1 MAILVVGSIALDTIE
16 TPEGKAEE
24 ILGGSA
30 VYFAYAASFFDRV
43 NLVGVVGEDFPEE
56 HIKLLHSRSID
67 TEGLQVIKGK
77 TFRWI
82 GSYEGDMNN
91 AKTHST
97 CLNVFENFQ
106 PIIPEKY
113 KNSDVVFLANID
125 PDLQIGVLS
134 QVVKP
139 KLIVCDTMNL
149 WINTKKKSLT
159 KLLGMVDIAV
169 MNEGEARLYAG
180 TQNLIKAAKHIFD
193 QGPKYV
199 VIKKGENGVLML
211 SSHGF
216 FAIPGFPVEQVKDP
230 TGAGDTFA
238 GGLVGNLAKSSKVD
252 KASLRKAIIYG
263 CVMAS
268 FNVEDFSLERM
279 KRLDNKDISDRYLE
293 FVNLTNFHF

>member
-16 TPEGKAEE
+16 TPHGKATE

-30 VYFAYAASFFDRV
+30 VYFAYAASFFDKV
-43 NLVGVVGEDFPEE
+43 NVVGVVGEDFPEE
-56 HIKLLHSRSID
+56 HLKLLHSRLID
-67 TEGLQVIKGK
+67 TDGIQVIKGK
-77 TFRWI
+77 TFRWV
-82 GSYEGDMNN
+82 GSYEGDMNS

-97 CLNVFENFQ
+97 CLNVFESFQ

-113 KNSDVVFLANID
+113 KNLDVVFLANID

-134 QVVKP
+134 QVSKP

-169 MNEGEARLYAG
+169 MNEGEARMYAG
-180 TQNLIKAAKHIFD
+180 TPNLVKAARYILE

-199 VIKKGENGVLML
+199 VIKKGENGALML
-211 SSHGF
+211 SNYGY
-216 FAIPGFPVEQVKDP
+216 FAAPGFPIEDVKDP

-238 GGLVGNLAKSSKVD
+238 GGLVGNLAKSGKVD
-252 KASLRKAIIYG
+252 KASLKKAIVFG

-279 KRLDNKDISDRYLE
+279 KRLDNKSISDRYLE